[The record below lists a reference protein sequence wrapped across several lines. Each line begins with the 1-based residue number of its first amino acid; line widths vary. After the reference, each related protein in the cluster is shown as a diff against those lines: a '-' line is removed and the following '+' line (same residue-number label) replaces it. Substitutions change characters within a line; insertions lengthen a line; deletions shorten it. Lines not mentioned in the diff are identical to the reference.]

1 MRVLSYRFPSATIAA
16 SFTDGDRDMVSRF
29 YMFILAAIF
38 LLTGCDNKPDA
49 PFGFKWGQTIQQT
62 IDQKLAGT
70 KVNNT
75 GFVGFISADTAP
87 KPASFEGRYFLGF
100 MGGLGLTS
108 VSFSTPVEA
117 NGYFFNQGR
126 KVYGDMSQK
135 LEQKYGSP
143 VEIKEKV
150 SRDGADFYECIK
162 DESCGTW
169 QRKYQKD
176 GMTIT
181 LNVEPSPGRL
191 MDAMSKG
198 YVSVRYEFVSK
209 EELDKEVK
217 RYKDK
222 KESNN
227 F

>member
-1 MRVLSYRFPSATIAA
+1 
-16 SFTDGDRDMVSRF
+16 MVSRF

-38 LLTGCDNKPDA
+38 FLTGCDNKPDA

-108 VSFSTPVEA
+108 VSFSTPVDA